1 MTPPQ
6 GLDLSPIGNCAVSAL
21 IDAEARF
28 VWGCV
33 PRVDGD
39 PAFAALLG
47 SDTHGQW
54 AIDVDGR
61 ASTEQ
66 AYLRN
71 TAVLRTVVTDAAG
84 ASLEILDFCPR
95 FERFGRMYRPVA
107 FARIVRPLSG
117 APRIAMTLDIAA
129 GWGNGSAPVTMGSN
143 HLRYLAPAGTLR
155 LTTDA
160 PIGYVASGR
169 SFRLERPLHFYLGPD
184 EQFDRYLNVALP
196 EMLAETVTEWRQWVR
211 GLAIPYEWQDAV
223 IRAAIG
229 LKLCCHEASGAIVAA
244 LTTSIPEAPGS
255 GRTWD
260 YRYCWLRDAYYTVQA
275 LNRLGALDVLENY
288 LGYLRNVVTRADGGH
303 IKPLY
308 GVELEE
314 DLPERLVPDLPGYRG
329 EGPVRVGNQAHE
341 HLQNDV
347 YGQVVLSNIQAFL
360 DRRLFRPADAADFA
374 ALERV
379 GDRAFALHDAP
390 DAGLWELRT
399 RERVHTY
406 SSAMCWA
413 ACDRLAIAADALAL
427 PDRAAF
433 WRDRAAIVRARIES
447 EAWSPKGH
455 FAASF
460 GGDELDASL
469 LQLLDLGFMAPDDP
483 RFLATLDAVEAALR
497 RGSHMLRYDEADD
510 FGAPETAFNFCTFWL
525 IEALALVGRR
535 DEARALFEEMLA
547 LRSRAGLLS
556 EDTDMAS
563 GEAWGNYPQTYSLV
577 GIINCANLLSTPW
590 RLAR

>member
-1 MTPPQ
+1 MN
-6 GLDLSPIGNCAVSAL
+6 LDLSPIGNCAVSAL

-39 PAFAALLG
+39 PAFSALLG
-47 SDTHGQW
+47 SGTRGQW
-54 AIDVDGR
+54 SIDVEDR
-61 ASTEQ
+61 ASCEQ
-66 AYLRN
+66 QYVRN
-71 TAVLRTVVTDAAG
+71 TAVLRTVITDSSG

-95 FERFGRMYRPVA
+95 YERHGRTFRPVA

-117 APRIAMTLDIAA
+117 APRIAVNLDIA
-129 GWGNGSAPVTMGSN
+129 GNWGACSVDVTRGSN
-143 HLRYLAPAGTLR
+143 HLRYLAPTGTLR

-160 PIGYVASGR
+160 PVGYVAAAR
-169 SFRLERPLHFYLGPD
+169 TFRLERALHFYLGPD
-184 EQFDRYLNVALP
+184 EPFDRTLGVAVV
-196 EMLAETVTEWRQWVR
+196 EMYEETVRDWRKWVR

-244 LTTSIPEAPGS
+244 LTTSVPEAPGS

-275 LNRLGALDVLENY
+275 LNRLGALDILENY

-314 DLPERLVPDLPGYRG
+314 DLPEILATDLPGYRG
-329 EGPVRVGNQAHE
+329 EGPVRIGNQAHE

-347 YGQVVLSNIQAFL
+347 YGQVVLSSIQAFL

-379 GDRAFALHDAP
+379 GDQAFALHNVP

-399 RERVHTY
+399 RMRIHTY
-406 SSAMCWA
+406 SAAMCWA

-427 PDRAAF
+427 PDRALF
-433 WRDRAAIVRARIES
+433 WRDRAAVVRTAIERD
-447 EAWSPKGH
+447 AWSARGH

-469 LQLLDLGFMAPDDP
+469 LQLVDLGFLAPDDP

-497 RGSHMLRYDEADD
+497 RGPHMLRYDEADD

-525 IEALALVGRR
+525 IEALALAGRR

-556 EDTDMAS
+556 EDSEMAT

>member
-1 MTPPQ
+1 MTRPQ

-21 IDAEARF
+21 IDGDARF

-47 SDTHGQW
+47 GGTEGQW
-54 AIDVDGR
+54 AIEVEGR
-61 ASTEQ
+61 ATTEQ

-71 TAVLRTVVTDAAG
+71 TAVLRTVVTDTAG
-84 ASLEILDFCPR
+84 ASLEIIDFCPR
-95 FERFGRMYRPVA
+95 FERFGRMFRPVA
-107 FARIVRPLSG
+107 YARMVRPLAG
-117 APRIAMTLDIAA
+117 APRIAVALDIAA
-129 GWGNGSAPVTMGSN
+129 GWGGGSADVTMGSN
-143 HLRYLAPAGTLR
+143 HLRFLAPAGTLR

-160 PIGYVASGR
+160 PIGYIASGR

-196 EMLAETVTEWRQWVR
+196 EMLAETIMEWRQWVR

-360 DRRLFRPADAADFA
+360 DKRLFRPADAVDFA

-433 WRDRAAIVRARIES
+433 WRDRAAIVRARIEA
-447 EAWSPKGH
+447 EAWSSKGH

-469 LQLLDLGFMAPDDP
+469 LQLVDLGFMAPDDP
-483 RFLATLDAVEAALR
+483 RFLATLNAVEAALR

-525 IEALALVGRR
+525 IEALALVGRQ

-556 EDTDMAS
+556 EDSDMAS